1 MQVFFFF
8 SSSLSLESLRFSILW
23 QMICTIFFLIVIIYH
38 ERDVSILTNFHY
50 ETENIF
56 NLNILSYFITV
67 RMFKNTSFLI
77 KILIYDDRTRRVI
90 EFAY

>member
-1 MQVFFFF
+1 MQVFFFLF
-8 SSSLSLESLRFSILW
+8 LSLFGVIKIFYS
-23 QMICTIFFLIVIIYH
+23 MTNDMHDFFLIVIIYH